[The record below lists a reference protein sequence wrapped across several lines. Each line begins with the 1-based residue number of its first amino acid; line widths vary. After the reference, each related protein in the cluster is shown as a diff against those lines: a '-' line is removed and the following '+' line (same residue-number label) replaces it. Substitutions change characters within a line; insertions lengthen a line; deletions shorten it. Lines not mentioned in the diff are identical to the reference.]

1 MGALSSVC
9 LGVLVCVCVCLLELP
24 AVVTYFTATLCSV
37 LQRDSAVLVLL
48 APCCTLSPAGTV
60 AVPAF
65 GRLQRCAPPLGLQF
79 SMCVYGCAL
88 QRVWVMCYHCC
99 AVCAA

>member
-1 MGALSSVC
+1 MTWRALTLQLAQAKQAGA
-9 LGVLVCVCVCLLELP
+9 
-24 AVVTYFTATLCSV
+24 CSV

-48 APCCTLSPAGTV
+48 APCCTLSPAGMV
-60 AVPAF
+60 AVPS
-65 GRLQRCAPPLGLQF
+65 LV
-79 SMCVYGCAL
+79 CVYGCAL